1 MNSSELDHQ
10 LTNLT
15 KIAVSLAI
23 YGWSKVQKAHILY
36 IYLNHESYSYSA
48 GFLQPRHSL
57 CSPGSAAAYVYEM
70 NHSGELNPN
79 IPAPW

>member
-36 IYLNHESYSYSA
+36 IYLNHESYLTA
-48 GFLQPRHSL
+48 QDLFTAQ
-57 CSPGSAAAYVYEM
+57 A
-70 NHSGELNPN
+70 
-79 IPAPW
+79 